1 MAHFSLFVPGTP
13 MSERNFPAS
22 FWDQNHNFT
31 AAAAAAAASSSSS
44 RGGSCGGAYADLYS
58 TDQFHAASG
67 LTGALTQLAASC
79 SDWPYS
85 AGANQQGGAS
95 GYGSRSSA
103 AAAAYNYP
111 RLQSGV
117 NNYWA
122 AARSLHAVKSEWS
135 QAAAASSDYHQAA
148 QAAAAV
154 ALTQH
159 HAASAA
165 GASAAADFSH
175 HYGAAAAAHHY
186 SNITGKW

>member
-1 MAHFSLFVPGTP
+1 

-22 FWDQNHNFT
+22 FWDQNHNFST
-31 AAAAAAAASSSSS
+31 ASSS
-44 RGGSCGGAYADLYS
+44 RTGYTDLYS
-58 TDQFHAASG
+58 TADPLHAASG
-67 LTGALTQLAASC
+67 LTGALSQLAASC
-79 SDWPYS
+79 SDWPY
-85 AGANQQGGAS
+85 AGANQQTAS
-95 GYGSRSSA
+95 SYGSRSS
-103 AAAAYNYP
+103 AAYNYP

-135 QAAAASSDYHQAA
+135 QSSDYHQAA

-154 ALTQH
+154 ALSAQH

-175 HYGAAAAAHHY
+175 HYGAAAAAHYY
-186 SNITGKW
+186 SNITGKHS